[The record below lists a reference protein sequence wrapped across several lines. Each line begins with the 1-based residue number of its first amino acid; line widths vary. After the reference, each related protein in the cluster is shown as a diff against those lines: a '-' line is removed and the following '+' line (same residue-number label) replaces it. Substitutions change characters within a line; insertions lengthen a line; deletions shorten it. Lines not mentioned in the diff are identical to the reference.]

1 MPLSARKVETAKPGR
16 HSDGRGLILLVKPSG
31 ARSWVLRYQIDGRR
45 RDMGLGSWP
54 EVTLSM
60 ARDRAL
66 DAKRSIASG
75 RDPLNE
81 KAKIKKLLFRDAAA
95 AVIESKRNGWRNAK
109 HAAQWTATLEHYAYP
124 LLGDHDVRA
133 ITTENVIAVLS
144 PIWTEKPETAGR
156 VRQRIEAVLDYATAV
171 GARQDANPARWR
183 GHLDHLLARPSK
195 IRSVVHHPALDWR
208 KMPDLMAGL
217 AERDGYGARAL
228 TFAILTA
235 ARSGEVRGASWS
247 EIDLDRK
254 VWTVPASRMKAGK
267 EHRLPLS
274 DAALAQLGEA
284 GESTDLLFPGGRGL
298 RTPMSDMTLAAVLK
312 RLGRQDITVH
322 GFRSS
327 FRDWAGETTN
337 FPREV
342 IEAALAHRL
351 KDKAEAAYARG
362 DLLQKRRHLMD
373 AWAAYLAQAARDGIA

>member
-16 HSDGRGLILLVKPSG
+16 HSDGRGLLLLVKPSG

-60 ARDRAL
+60 ARARAL
-66 DAKRSIASG
+66 DSRRSVVAG
-75 RDPLNE
+75 NDPLNE

-95 AVIESKRNGWRNAK
+95 ALIASKQSGWRNAK
-109 HAAQWTATLEHYAYP
+109 HAAQWTATLERYVYP
-124 LLGDHDVRA
+124 IFGDCDVRG
-133 ITTENVIAVLS
+133 ITTESVIAVLS
-144 PIWTEKPETAGR
+144 QIWTEKPETASR
-156 VRQRIEAVLDYATAV
+156 VRQRIEATLDYASAV

-208 KMPDLMAGL
+208 KMPDLMAEL
-217 AERDGYGARAL
+217 AERYGTGARAL

-235 ARSGEVRGASWS
+235 ARSGEVRGATWS
-247 EIDLDRK
+247 EIDFDRK
-254 VWTVPASRMKAGK
+254 VWTVPASRMKVDK
-267 EHRLPLS
+267 EHRVPLS
-274 DAALAQLGEA
+274 DMSLEQFGERRA
-284 GESTDLLFPGGRGL
+284 PEDLIFPGGRGL
-298 RTPMSDMTLAAVLK
+298 KKPMSDMTLAAVLK
-312 RLGRQDITVH
+312 RIGLLDITVH
-322 GFRSS
+322 GFRAS

-373 AWAAYLAQAARDGIA
+373 AWAAYLTQTAGDGIG